1 MVDVVLDSNILLRY
15 LTDEP
20 PELAERAAR
29 LLEVAEG
36 RRLRVIV
43 APLTLAEVV
52 FVLESVYAWKRREI
66 ADRMLALVSASVL
79 EFLERDVISQT
90 LVWYRNVG
98 TVHFA
103 DAYVAALAAN
113 RSGMLASFDRAVKR
127 LPGVRV
133 ADTAENLPS

>member
-29 LLEVAEG
+29 LLEVAED

-66 ADRMLALVSASVL
+66 ADRMLALVSASVF

-90 LVWYRNVG
+90 LAWYRDVG
-98 TVHFA
+98 AVHFA
-103 DAYVAALAAN
+103 DAYVGALAAN